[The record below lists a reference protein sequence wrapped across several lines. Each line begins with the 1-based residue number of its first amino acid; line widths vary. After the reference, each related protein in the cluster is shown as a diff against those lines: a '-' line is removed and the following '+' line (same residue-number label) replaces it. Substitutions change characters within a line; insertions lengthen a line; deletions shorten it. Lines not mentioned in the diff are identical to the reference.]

1 MFVFAKQILQEQKIT
16 DRGLRKWI
24 AQQRFPRPD
33 GNLNGRNFWRP
44 EAYKQWQEDVLQ
56 GKYRRVS
63 PLSRKP
69 ANRGTAASKV
79 SSTTNLSGGIKP

>member
-1 MFVFAKQILQEQKIT
+1 MFVFARQILEDQQIT

-24 AQQRFPRPD
+24 AQERFPRPD

-44 EAYKQWQEDVLQ
+44 ETYKHWQEDVLK

-63 PLSRKP
+63 HLSRQP
-69 ANRGTAASKV
+69 ANHGTGSPNGPAPGV
-79 SSTTNLSGGIKP
+79 

>member
-1 MFVFAKQILQEQKIT
+1 MFVFARQILDDQKIT

-24 AQQRFPRPD
+24 AQERFPRPD

-44 EAYKQWQEDVLQ
+44 ETYKQWQEDVLK

-63 PLSRKP
+63 HLSRQS
-69 ANRGTAASKV
+69 ANNGT
-79 SSTTNLSGGIKP
+79 G